1 MIDNSIEELF
11 TSINDSPEYQ
21 EYKKI
26 SSILNDNVEVKAL
39 IEEIKTLQKEATKL
53 EYNNDDEYMEIDKVI
68 AEKTKL
74 LSSNTYYQEYLSKL
88 KKFNNML
95 LASSSLIEE
104 YIDEKVSIG
113 SLSSSVGETKN

>member
-26 SSILNDNVEVKAL
+26 SSILNDNIEVKTL

-74 LSSNTYYQEYLSKL
+74 LNNNTYYQEYLSKL
-88 KKFNNML
+88 KKFNTML

-104 YIDEKVSIG
+104 YIDEKVSI
-113 SLSSSVGETKN
+113 

>member
-26 SSILNDNVEVKAL
+26 SSILNDNIEVKEL

-53 EYNNDDEYMEIDKVI
+53 EYNNDNKYMEVDKVI

-88 KKFNNML
+88 KKFNTML

-104 YIDEKVSIG
+104 YIDEKVSI
-113 SLSSSVGETKN
+113 

>member
-53 EYNNDDEYMEIDKVI
+53 EYNNDDEYMEVDKVI

-74 LSSNTYYQEYLSKL
+74 LNNNTYYQEYLSKL
-88 KKFNNML
+88 KKFNTML

-104 YIDEKVSIG
+104 YIDEKVSI
-113 SLSSSVGETKN
+113 

>member
-1 MIDNSIEELF
+1 MIDSSIEELF

-26 SSILNDNVEVKAL
+26 SSILNDNIEVKKL

-53 EYNNDDEYMEIDKVI
+53 EYNNDDKYMEVDKVI

-74 LSSNTYYQEYLSKL
+74 LNNNKYYQEYLSKL

-104 YIDEKVSIG
+104 YIDEKVSI
-113 SLSSSVGETKN
+113 

>member
-11 TSINDSPEYQ
+11 TSINESPEYQ

-26 SSILNDNVEVKAL
+26 SSILNDNIEVKEL

-53 EYNNDDEYMEIDKVI
+53 EYNNDDEYMEVDKVI

-74 LSSNTYYQEYLSKL
+74 LNNNTYYQEYLSKL
-88 KKFNNML
+88 KKFNTML

-104 YIDEKVSIG
+104 YIDEKVSI
-113 SLSSSVGETKN
+113 

>member
-1 MIDNSIEELF
+1 MIDSSIEELF

-26 SSILNDNVEVKAL
+26 SSILNDNIEVKKL
-39 IEEIKTLQKEATKL
+39 IEEIKILQKEATKL
-53 EYNNDDEYMEIDKVI
+53 EYNNDDKYMEVDKVI

-74 LSSNTYYQEYLSKL
+74 LNNNKYYQEYLSKL

-104 YIDEKVSIG
+104 YIDEKVSI
-113 SLSSSVGETKN
+113 